1 MPTPTPHNATHKYP
15 HSPCLL
21 TGSTTSESTH
31 QEAVSAAVAGAVS
44 CCTQAAMPVPPG
56 LLLNKSAFTTAFSS
70 SVPDTSVYLSFALR
84 TGRLLLVLTL
94 YQANQEI
101 ITIIWIYA

>member
-1 MPTPTPHNATHKYP
+1 
-15 HSPCLL
+15 
-21 TGSTTSESTH
+21 
-31 QEAVSAAVAGAVS
+31 
-44 CCTQAAMPVPPG
+44 MPVPPG
-56 LLLNKSAFTTAFSS
+56 LLLNKSAFTTAVSS